1 MLSVITITYRDA
13 PGLAATI
20 DSLRGLEGLPFE
32 HLVID
37 SSPEENAAV
46 LGALPASWPLR
57 HVVTA
62 PRGIY
67 AALNEGVRQAKGDV
81 LWFLNGGDRLIS
93 PEALVEAYEE
103 LQASPT
109 IDVLVNGV
117 WPTRHG
123 VRLPSSVAPGSVR
136 RSAVTLQDAL
146 LGCNGLPH
154 QGMLYRR
161 RAFDAAGPYSE
172 AYRILGDYEHHWRMV
187 IAGVTGRLSNR
198 ILVEFDMSGA
208 SNARY
213 RMWFRE
219 LDALNRWLKPQ
230 IGPEV
235 FAEHRRLD
243 RRWRLIHGVGLLGAR
258 MPRVRRLL
266 GPAWRALSPH
276 KRSGSR

>member
-13 PGLAATI
+13 PGLAATL
-20 DSLRGLEGLPFE
+20 DSLRGLTGLPFE

-37 SSPEENAAV
+37 SSPDENASV

-81 LWFLNGGDRLIS
+81 LWFLNGGDRLLS
-93 PEALVEAYEE
+93 PEALIEAYEE

-109 IDVLVNGV
+109 LDVLVNGV
-117 WPTRHG
+117 WPARHG
-123 VRLPSSVAPGSVR
+123 VRLPSSVVPGGFH
-136 RSAVTLQDAL
+136 RSATTLQDAL
-146 LGCNGLPH
+146 IGRCGLTH

-172 AYRILGDYEHHWRMV
+172 AYRIVGDYEHHWRMA
-187 IAGVTGRLSNR
+187 IAGLNGRLSNR
-198 ILVEFDMSGA
+198 ILAEFDMSGA

-213 RMWFRE
+213 RVWTRE
-219 LDALNRWLKPQ
+219 MDALNRWLKPQ
-230 IGPEV
+230 LDPAV
-235 FAEHRRLD
+235 YAEHRRLD
-243 RRWRLIHGVGLLGAR
+243 RRWRLIHGMGLLGAR
-258 MPRVRRLL
+258 LPRVRKLL
-266 GPAWRALSPH
+266 GPAWRTVSTRV
-276 KRSGSR
+276 RSTRG